1 MDFFEIKNS
10 LRRIGP
16 DKYIIGQ
23 QAFDPLVLIDGKR
36 IETYQID
43 VKILNFE
50 TGFFTSLSGQK
61 LDVISGFVESAYIDN
76 LVLKT
81 GLFDNLSGETFET
94 ISGYTHNSQI
104 DNLTLKT
111 GLFDNLSGETFE
123 TISGYTHNSQI
134 DNLTLKT
141 GVFDDLSGVNFNFN
155 SGSIS
160 YSFIGD
166 LNIKTGSA
174 EKFYIS
180 GIDILQFILDLSGNL
195 ESTGL
200 HLHGHIDTLSG
211 NLESTGLHLHGH
223 IDTLSG
229 NLESTGLHLHG
240 HIDTLSG
247 NLESTGLHLHG
258 HIDTLSGKIQA
269 LSQNTGSQILS
280 GNYEENRLLLEEAF
294 EEDEYGD
301 IAPTN
306 HPFISDPMWILK
318 EDNNLEL
325 RANVWRYNTGPE
337 AFTDDISF

>member
-111 GLFDNLSGETFE
+111 G
-123 TISGYTHNSQI
+123 
-134 DNLTLKT
+134 
-141 GVFDDLSGVNFNFN
+141 VFDDLSGVNFNFN

-200 HLHGHIDTLSG
+200 HLHEHIDTLSG
-211 NLESTGLHLHGH
+211 NLESTGLHLHEH
-223 IDTLSG
+223 IDA
-229 NLESTGLHLHG
+229 
-240 HIDTLSG
+240 
-247 NLESTGLHLHG
+247 
-258 HIDTLSGKIQA
+258 LSGKIEA